1 MYMYIGRINTT
12 TFEQN
17 IPHDKL
23 IESDHSGNTSFGRS
37 IFSDMATVYMVIV
50 KIFFTK
56 YSNII

>member
-1 MYMYIGRINTT
+1 MVDPTM
-12 TFEQN
+12 FEQN
-17 IPHDKL
+17 LPNDKL